1 MFSAHHPLASDCWQI
16 QRQTQCSP
24 RCAAKAGSVVVGV
37 FSSHGAI
44 VVQQDGSRISPTNDE
59 DSYSMKPKKTCGTCS
74 RDPERMNGEFSECS
88 HPECPYRRQAWSE
101 RPSPAF
107 KGPWAKNVDADPK
120 PLDVVLK
127 GRA

>member
-1 MFSAHHPLASDCWQI
+1 MFSAHHPLASDCWPE
-16 QRQTQCSP
+16 QRQ
-24 RCAAKAGSVVVGV
+24 AAYLSRAAATAVRVGGV
-37 FSSHGAI
+37 RLFHSAI

-88 HPECPYRRQAWSE
+88 HPECPHRRQAWSE

-107 KGPWAKNVDADPK
+107 KGPWVKNVDADPK